1 MLRDPIELY
10 EYPYEWYHGDDEK
23 IKKVNSGLYI
33 LTEDGFLR
41 RGITTGTT
49 ASAAV
54 AAAVASL
61 KGEVKDVE
69 VITPSGLKVKVEVHA
84 REGYAYAIKFS
95 GDHEFDVTDGLK
107 ITAKLEERPG
117 IRFGEGIGTIKGK
130 KAVSSS
136 ALWQI
141 RRNFEIFSSMYGYK
155 GGVKVE
161 IPEGKRVA
169 KKTRSKLVQGGISIL
184 GSTGFVEPWCKKL
197 VETKIKIAK
206 QYKKIAIT
214 TGRYAWRY
222 ALKKYPEF
230 QPFVFGVHLDE
241 ILKEHHGEKIIV
253 GLPKLLSIWAGG
265 RDKIVKKAKEFD
277 ARVEVI
283 ENVNYRWCRNL

>member
-10 EYPYEWYHGDDEK
+10 EYPYEWYQGDEEK
-23 IKKVNSGLYI
+23 IEKVKSGLYI

-61 KGEVKDVE
+61 EGEVESVE
-69 VITPSGLKVKVEVHA
+69 VITPSGLKVNVRVYAED
-84 REGYAYAIKFS
+84 GYAYAVKFA
-95 GDHEFDVTDGLK
+95 GDHEFDVTDGLR
-107 ITAKLEERPG
+107 ITAILEEKPG
-117 IRFGEGIGTIKGK
+117 IRFGEGVGTIKGR

-141 RRNFEIFSSMYGYK
+141 RKNFEIFSSMHNYK
-155 GGVKVE
+155 GGVRVE
-161 IPEGKRVA
+161 IPEGKKIA

-206 QYKKIAIT
+206 QYERIAIT

-241 ILKEHHGEKIIV
+241 ILREHHGEKIIV

-265 RDKIVKKAKEFD
+265 RDKIVEKAKEFG

-283 ENVNYRWCRNL
+283 EGANYSWCRNL